1 MHFNQVEFG
10 CRLRRARRE
19 RGFTQERLA
28 EELNI
33 STDHLGKLELG
44 RRGVSIDLLIDISNA
59 LHVTLDY
66 LIKGNERD
74 PFRMEKLIGQIHNIL
89 NEMEAIT

>member
-10 CRLRRARRE
+10 YRLKRARRE

-44 RRGVSIDLLIDISNA
+44 RRGVSIDLLIDMSNA
-59 LHVTLDY
+59 LQVTLDY
-66 LIKGNERD
+66 LIKGDERD
-74 PFRMEKLIGQIHNIL
+74 PLRMKKLIGQIHSL
-89 NEMEAIT
+89 LDEMESIT

>member
-10 CRLRRARRE
+10 CRLRQARRE

-44 RRGVSIDLLIDISNA
+44 RRGVSIDLLIDMSNA

-66 LIKGNERD
+66 LIKGDERD
-74 PFRMEKLIGQIHNIL
+74 PFRMEKLISQIHNIL

>member
-1 MHFNQVEFG
+1 MSFNQVEFG
-10 CRLRRARRE
+10 YRLRRARRE

-28 EELNI
+28 DALNI
-33 STDHLGKLELG
+33 SADHLGKLELG

-66 LIKGNERD
+66 LIKGDERD

-89 NEMEAIT
+89 NEMESIT

>member
-10 CRLRRARRE
+10 SRLKQARRE
-19 RGFTQERLA
+19 CGFTQERLA
-28 EELNI
+28 DELNI

-66 LIKGNERD
+66 LIKGDERD

>member
-44 RRGVSIDLLIDISNA
+44 RRGVSIELLIDISNA

-66 LIKGNERD
+66 LIKGDGRD
-74 PFRMEKLIGQIHNIL
+74 PFRMEKLIGQIHSIL
-89 NEMEAIT
+89 DEMEAIT